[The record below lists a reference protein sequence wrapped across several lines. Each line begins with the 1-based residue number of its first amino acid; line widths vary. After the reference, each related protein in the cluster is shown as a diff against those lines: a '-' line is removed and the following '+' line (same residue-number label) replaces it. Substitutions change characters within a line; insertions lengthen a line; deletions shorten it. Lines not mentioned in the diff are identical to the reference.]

1 MDFAIPLNPD
11 APLPMYRQLY
21 EGLRRKILAGKLAPG
36 QRVPSTRT
44 VSQQLGVSRNTVA
57 QSYAQLLS
65 EGYFQAIVGSGTFV
79 CRQIPEDL
87 SASSPPTQPLNQQNR
102 LLSTYGESLIDF
114 DPFLPP
120 DPTAPISFR
129 YGRPALDEFPLTIWR
144 QLLSRH
150 CRDNPDT
157 LDYNPDLLGHK
168 PLRQAIADYL
178 VRSRQVHCHPNQIV
192 IVSGSQQAIDLTAR
206 ILINRGDAVAIE
218 NPGYLGAR
226 QAFAAQGAELCPISV
241 DQSGIVVEEL
251 SKFAS
256 SPIKLLYVTPSHQ
269 FPTGAVMSLSRRLEL
284 LAWAE
289 STNALVIEDDYDSEY
304 RYGEHP
310 IPALKE
316 LDKNDAVLY
325 MGTFSKVLFPAL
337 RVGYLVLP
345 PDLVR
350 VFCHAKWLVDRQSPL
365 LEQYV
370 LTDFITEG
378 HLERHIRRMRHLYDQ
393 RRQTL
398 VEALLHYFHCHI
410 NIMGENA
417 GMHLMIQ
424 LDLPLDDTE
433 VIDKA
438 NHVGIGLTSASPYYT
453 RDSRKGQFILGYAEL
468 NESQIKE
475 GIQRLS
481 QVLTQGFSLSN

>member
-1 MDFAIPLNPD
+1 MDFAIPL
-11 APLPMYRQLY
+11 APNTSSPMYRQLY

-44 VSQQLGVSRNTVA
+44 LSQRLGVSRNTVA

-65 EGYFQAIVGSGTFV
+65 EGYFQAIIGSGTFV

-87 SASSPPTQPLNQQNR
+87 SASSLPNQLVKQQNR
-102 LLSTYGESLIDF
+102 SLSTYGESLIDF
-114 DPFLPP
+114 APFLPP

-129 YGRPALDEFPLTIWR
+129 YGRPALDEFPLAIWR
-144 QLLSRH
+144 QLLSRYCCSNH
-150 CRDNPDT
+150 DT

-168 PLRQAIADYL
+168 PLRQAIAGYL
-178 VRSRQVHCHPNQIV
+178 ERSRQVHCDPDQIV
-192 IVSGSQQAIDLTAR
+192 IVSGSQQAIDLAAR

-226 QAFAAQGAELCPISV
+226 QAFAAQGAALCPISV
-241 DQSGIVVEEL
+241 DESGIVVKEL

-256 SPIKLLYVTPSHQ
+256 TSIKLLYVTPSHQ

-284 LAWAE
+284 LAWAQ
-289 STNALVIEDDYDSEY
+289 STGALIVEDDYDSEY

-350 VFCHAKWLVDRQSPL
+350 VFCHAKWLADRQSPL

-370 LTDFITEG
+370 LADFITEG
-378 HLERHIRRMRHLYDQ
+378 HLERHIRKMRHLYDQ

-398 VEALLHYFHCHI
+398 VKALLDHFSQHVS
-410 NIMGENA
+410 IMGENA
-417 GMHLMIQ
+417 GMHLMIK
-424 LDLPLDDTE
+424 LNLLLGDAD
-433 VIDKA
+433 VIERA
-438 NHVGIGLTSASPYYT
+438 NQVGIGLTSASSYYLG
-453 RDSRKGQFILGYAEL
+453 DSRQGQFILGYAEL
-468 NESQIKE
+468 NETQIKE
-475 GIQRLS
+475 GIYQ
-481 QVLTQGFSLSN
+481 FSRIFNESNIT

>member
-1 MDFAIPLNPD
+1 
-11 APLPMYRQLY
+11 MYRQIY

-44 VSQQLGVSRNTVA
+44 LSQQLGVSRNTVA

-79 CRQIPEDL
+79 CRQIPDDL
-87 SASSPPTQPLNQQNR
+87 STSSSPKPTPKQFYR
-102 LLSTYGESLIDF
+102 SLSTYGESLIDF

-129 YGRPALDEFPLTIWR
+129 YGRPALDEFPLSVWR

-150 CRDNPDT
+150 CRDNSDI
-157 LDYNPDLLGHK
+157 LDYNPDLRGHQ
-168 PLRQAIADYL
+168 PLREAITDYL
-178 VRSRQVHCHPNQIV
+178 ARSRQVNCDPDQIV
-192 IVSGSQQAIDLTAR
+192 IVNGSQQAIDLASR

-218 NPGYLGAR
+218 DPGYLGAR
-226 QAFAAQGAELCPISV
+226 QAFVAQGAELCPISV
-241 DQSGIVVEEL
+241 DESGIVVEEL
-251 SKFAS
+251 LKLAPT
-256 SPIKLLYVTPSHQ
+256 PIKLLYVTPSHQ

-284 LAWAE
+284 LTWAQ
-289 STNALVIEDDYDSEY
+289 STGTFIIEDDYDSEY

-316 LDKNDAVLY
+316 LDKNNAVIY

-370 LTDFITEG
+370 LADFIAEG
-378 HLERHIRRMRHLYDQ
+378 HLDRHIRRMRHLYDQ
-393 RRQTL
+393 RRQVL
-398 VEALLHYFHCHI
+398 VQALLRHFDEHI

-424 LDLPLDDTE
+424 LNLPLNDTE
-433 VIDKA
+433 VISKA
-438 NHVGIGLTSASPYYT
+438 HQAGIGLTSAAPYYMKN
-453 RDSRKGQFILGYAEL
+453 SHQGQFIIGYAEL
-468 NESQIKE
+468 NDFQIKQ
-475 GIQRLS
+475 GIHQLA
-481 QVLTQGFSLSN
+481 QVLIG